1 MRVPGFIRTPGHLIW
16 QTLSEFVSD
25 GCGSMAAALSYYTI
39 FSLSPLLVLLML
51 IVGTFTEPVTLHD
64 LLSTQI
70 GALLGPRGAQQILE
84 LLRNAA
90 RPEITSVAAVLGAL
104 ALVFGATTAFANLQG
119 ALNAAWGVAPN
130 PYRGDVRNFLLKRVI
145 SLTMVLVIGFLLVVS
160 LVMSALLAGFGHVL
174 SAVFVP
180 TVSATVMRAVELGI
194 SFMVVSLMFAALFK
208 YVPDAVVRS
217 RHALIGGAL
226 TGVLFTVGKAA
237 FGYYIGRSDAGNVF
251 GAAGSLAVALLW
263 LNYTAI
269 ILLLGA
275 EFTQVWAT
283 RKGAPIYPERGA
295 VRVVRQH
302 ERVEAG
308 PGAKAES
315 GA

>member
-1 MRVPGFIRTPGHLIW
+1 MHVPGFIRTPGRLAW

-39 FSLSPLLVLLML
+39 FSLPPLLVLLML

-64 LLSTQI
+64 LLSSQI

-84 LLRNAA
+84 LLRNAS
-90 RPEITSVAAVLGAL
+90 RPEISNIAAVLGVL

-119 ALNAAWGVAPN
+119 ALNAAWGVARDPH
-130 PYRGDVRNFLLKRVI
+130 RGDIRNFLLKRAI
-145 SLTMVLVIGFLLVVS
+145 SLTMVLVVGFLLLVS
-160 LVMSALLAGFGHVL
+160 LVVSALLAGFGQVL
-174 SAVFVP
+174 SAVFAP
-180 TVSATVMRAVELGI
+180 TVSASVMRAVDFGI

-208 YVPDAVVRS
+208 YVPDAVVRT
-217 RHALIGGAL
+217 RDALMGGAL
-226 TGVLFTVGKAA
+226 TGVLFSAGKAA
-237 FGYYIGRSDAGNVF
+237 FGYYIGRSDAGSVF

-283 RKGAPIYPERGA
+283 RRGAPILPERGA

-302 ERVEAG
+302 ERLEVG